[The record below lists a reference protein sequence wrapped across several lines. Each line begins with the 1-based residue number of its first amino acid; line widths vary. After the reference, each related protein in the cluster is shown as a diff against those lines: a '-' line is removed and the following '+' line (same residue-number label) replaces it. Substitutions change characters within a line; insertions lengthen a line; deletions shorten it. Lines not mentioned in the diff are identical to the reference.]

1 MQDHGADTVEA
12 NEQLGFES
20 DLRNYE
26 LPGAILQYFGLKA
39 VRLMSNNPE
48 KVEAVEKAGVRV
60 VERVPLPGRRAGVT
74 PRLTCATKR
83 EKMGHL
89 FE

>member
-1 MQDHGADTVEA
+1 PA
-12 NEQLGFES
+12 
-20 DLRNYE
+20 
-26 LPGAILQYFGLKA
+26 AILRYFGLTA

-48 KVEAVEKAGVRV
+48 KVEAVERAGVRV
-60 VERVPLPGRRAGVT
+60 AERVPIIADVLETRRAY
-74 PRLTCATKR
+74 LETKR

>member
-1 MQDHGADTVEA
+1 VEA
-12 NEQLGFES
+12 NERLGFES
-20 DLRNYE
+20 DLRNYQ
-26 LPGAILQYFGLKA
+26 LPGLILRYFGLRE

-48 KVEAVEKAGVRV
+48 KVEAVERAGVQV
-60 VERVPLPGRRAGVT
+60 IERVPIIADVVETRRAY
-74 PRLTCATKR
+74 LDTKR

>member
-1 MQDHGADTVEA
+1 MLFRSQ
-12 NEQLGFES
+12 F
-20 DLRNYE
+20 
-26 LPGAILQYFGLKA
+26 FGLKA

-60 VERVPLPGRRAGVT
+60 VERVPCLADVLDT
-74 PRLTCATKR
+74 RLAYLRTKR

-89 FE
+89 LEFDDL